1 MQGSGYYALWGKP
14 SGQADTYCMVN
25 VFLQRH
31 SKRGYESIWIYPVCC
46 DYVWTG
52 MHAAFDSGICI
63 QTAGWCDGI
72 CFHQVSPTD
81 EVQIVVFG
89 VFWRAAWCHH
99 VWTSFVDGWE
109 RFRGEQHFWRMCF
122 FFGRWWWEWC
132 FWKSFGICFASHD
145 VFARQQQ
152 LPNCTLFQTVFAW
165 WFFWRRFWRE
175 AFIFWTGVFLQN
187 TGKMHLQHM
196 QMHVDVDEF
205 IFVYLLQLE
214 FATNSGE
221 QCACMHV
228 PGSSMLHDRITET
241 RTTLHSGRQSQDK
254 LPLLVFVCCEKKVRA
269 RSSENLWVFDLGV
282 FASCIHRHRRLGSDP
297 TRRNGVRER
306 RG

>member
-99 VWTSFVDGWE
+99 VWTFRWRLRTFSWRTTFLENFFLDVDGE
-109 RFRGEQHFWRMCF
+109 N
-122 FFGRWWWEWC
+122 
-132 FWKSFGICFASHD
+132 D
-145 VFARQQQ
+145 VFGNRLEFV
-152 LPNCTLFQTVFAW
+152 LPRIMYLLDNNNFQTALYFKP
-165 WFFWRRFWRE
+165 F
-175 AFIFWTGVFLQN
+175 
-187 TGKMHLQHM
+187 
-196 QMHVDVDEF
+196 
-205 IFVYLLQLE
+205 
-214 FATNSGE
+214 
-221 QCACMHV
+221 
-228 PGSSMLHDRITET
+228 LHDDVFGEGFGEKRLFSGLAFFCRTLERCICNICKCMWMWMSLFSFIYFSWNLQQTLENNVHVCTYLVQACCTTE
-241 RTTLHSGRQSQDK
+241 
-254 LPLLVFVCCEKKVRA
+254 
-269 RSSENLWVFDLGV
+269 
-282 FASCIHRHRRLGSDP
+282 
-297 TRRNGVRER
+297 
-306 RG
+306 